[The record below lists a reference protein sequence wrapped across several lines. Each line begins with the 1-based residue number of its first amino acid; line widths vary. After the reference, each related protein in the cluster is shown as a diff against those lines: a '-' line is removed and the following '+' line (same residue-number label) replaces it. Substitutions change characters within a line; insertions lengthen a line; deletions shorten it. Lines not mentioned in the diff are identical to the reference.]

1 LRVAIPAAP
10 KVGAGARERCQAGTV
25 SSGKDQSPRGKAEGE
40 HFRALVEVTSDWLWE
55 IDGSGRYSYA
65 SPKVKDLLGYEVSE
79 VLGRS
84 PFDFMPAGEVER
96 VGAEFGQIVAERREF
111 HELINTNL
119 HKDGHEVILETSG
132 VPIFDRQGT
141 FAGFRGIDR
150 DVTAREHD
158 LRRLRLANAA
168 MQSAAEG
175 IVVAD
180 AQGAIT
186 AFNPAFALLSGYR
199 EAELLGQ
206 PPSMLSSEEDPRQR
220 LWDLIGK
227 APKWS
232 GEGLCRHR
240 SGEAFSVWLTIS
252 AVRHGS
258 EVTGYVA
265 LVSDMTERQLAEAT
279 IRFQATHD
287 ALTQL
292 VNRTAWL
299 AALKRA
305 LIDAR
310 SRESSVAVLFL
321 DLDGFKRAN
330 DRYGHGV
337 GDVLLSTTARRLERC
352 VRRSDLVARFGGDEF
367 TILLCGLTT
376 KHAPQRVAK
385 ACVAAMKVPFRI
397 DGNDVRI
404 SASVGVA
411 VFPDHERQAEALV
424 AAADRAMYEAKRAG
438 GGRVHLLDAPSAKA
452 KKPRPVKAAGGSA
465 RRSPSAPAARRAAS
479 RRRG

>member
-1 LRVAIPAAP
+1 
-10 KVGAGARERCQAGTV
+10 V
-25 SSGKDQSPRGKAEGE
+25 SSGKDQSAQGTSEAA

-55 IDGSGRYSYA
+55 VDANGRYSYV
-65 SPKVKDLLGYEVSE
+65 SPKVKELLGYEVGE
-79 VLGRS
+79 ILGRS
-84 PFDFMPAGEVER
+84 PFDFMPPPEAARVAGEFGEII
-96 VGAEFGQIVAERREF
+96 GARREF
-111 HELINTNL
+111 HELINSNL

-132 VPIFDRQGT
+132 VPIFDDAGA
-141 FAGFRGIDR
+141 FVGFRGVDR
-150 DVTAREHD
+150 DVTAREHAM
-158 LRRLRLANAA
+158 RRLRLADAA

-175 IVVAD
+175 IIVAD

-186 AFNPAFALLSGYR
+186 AFNPAFATLSGYR
-199 EAELLGQ
+199 EAELVGKL
-206 PPSMLSSEEDPRQR
+206 PSMLSSAEDARQR

-240 SGEAFSVWLTIS
+240 SGEAFSVWLTLS
-252 AVRHGS
+252 AVRHGDQ
-258 EVTGYVA
+258 VTGYVA

-292 VNRTAWL
+292 VNRSAWL
-299 AALKRA
+299 AALSRA
-305 LIDAR
+305 VVEAR

-321 DLDGFKRAN
+321 DLDGFKGAN

-352 VRRSDLVARFGGDEF
+352 VRSTDLVGRFGGDEF
-367 TILLCGLTT
+367 TILLSGLTT
-376 KHAPQRVAK
+376 KHAPLRVAK

-397 DGNDVRI
+397 DGNDVRV

-411 VFPDHERQAEALV
+411 VFPDHGTEVEGLV
-424 AAADRAMYEAKRAG
+424 AAADRAMYEAKRRA
-438 GGRVHLLDAPSAKA
+438 
-452 KKPRPVKAAGGSA
+452 AAGASTA
-465 RRSPSAPAARRAAS
+465 LPAAPVVPPRIAS
-479 RRRG
+479 ASPGV